1 MFMDK
6 QFVEYKSKNKNA
18 TIVLLQSLMSTD
30 QLSNMGLKTMANEF
44 PVMNN
49 LVIKSDNVFPAIDW

>member
-44 PVMNN
+44 PVINT
-49 LVIKSDNVFPAIDW
+49 LVIK